1 MFRSLDVILR
11 DPTKYADNDERQA
24 QDDSISLVRE
34 YIVRVIRGEAGAAT
48 KWRFSKTGIALI
60 GRAEQLQ
67 VVVSKPV
74 FRQDICRD
82 KSPKLV
88 LKHLQ
93 TAGLLNL
100 DRHQRIWVRR
110 RFPKPLG
117 HTRVVSIKP
126 EIQRYQTRIEQVL
139 SREVEREQQRRY
151 RRVEQQRRKGAPDN
165 IVPLFR
171 LST

>member
-1 MFRSLDVILR
+1 VFSLSTEHVSND
-11 DPTKYADNDERQA
+11 DPRNYADNDERQA

-34 YIVRVIRGEAGAAT
+34 YIARVIRGETGAAT
-48 KWRFSKTGIALI
+48 KRQFAKTGIALI

-67 VVVSKPV
+67 VVVSKLV
-74 FRQDICRD
+74 FRQVICRG

-88 LKHLQ
+88 LKHLRF
-93 TAGLLNL
+93 ACLLNL
-100 DRHQRIWVRR
+100 GRHQQIWVRR

-126 EIQRYQTRIEQVL
+126 EIQRYQTRCEQL
-139 SREVEREQQRRY
+139 ILRQMEREQQGRHRRI
-151 RRVEQQRRKGAPDN
+151 EQQRRKGAPDN

-171 LST
+171 